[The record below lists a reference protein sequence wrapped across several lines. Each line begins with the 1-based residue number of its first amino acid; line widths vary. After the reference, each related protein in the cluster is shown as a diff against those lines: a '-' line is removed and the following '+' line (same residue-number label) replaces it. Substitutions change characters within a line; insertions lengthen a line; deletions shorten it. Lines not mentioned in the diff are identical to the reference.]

1 MLKPFMLICAGLV
14 IGYYAGFSDAQD
26 HTENVG
32 ARIIHRVGGD
42 NRERVSTDVDKQMEH
57 AEKP

>member
-1 MLKPFMLICAGLV
+1 MLKPFLLICVSLV

-26 HTENVG
+26 HTENIG

>member
-42 NRERVSTDVDKQMEH
+42 NRERVSTDVDKQMER